1 MRRGKRLFERLCLYN
16 GGSSRHMSDSKSIF
30 FNDIFA
36 PCFSR
41 IWTRSKAVIH
51 SCLLLLSGGPAGW
64 CCYRF
69 PRKKSYPPPH
79 HHFPMMPQCLTAWIQ
94 SSLRV
99 CVVRIVFNWF
109 YCSELTRDGRILLT
123 ALYNEK
129 SILAP
134 IFCECGVYTLAACL
148 KAYTIK
154 IQTVQCDYILPDLN
168 SEWIAL

>member
-30 FNDIFA
+30 FNDILHHVSVESELDLKLYFTVVFWPVWG
-36 PCFSR
+36 PCWLVLLGFQKEELSPTT
-41 IWTRSKAVIH
+41 IFEW
-51 SCLLLLSGGPAGW
+51 CLCVSLHE
-64 CCYRF
+64 F
-69 PRKKSYPPPH
+69 TPPCV
-79 HHFPMMPQCLTAWIQ
+79 F
-94 SSLRV
+94 

-134 IFCECGVYTLAACL
+134 IFCECGVYCL
-148 KAYTIK
+148 HTCSLS
-154 IQTVQCDYILPDLN
+154 QSLHN
-168 SEWIAL
+168 